1 MEKAKF
7 ICAYGSGR
15 PYVTATDKAAILA
28 MLEAGQNT
36 AFTARKSYKVE
47 EYPQGYE
54 KLLQS
59 HEKSLQRAMSW
70 EVTTIVEKAIKAIKR
85 AMEQGRK
92 LFKVVA
98 SQAGE
103 KSVYYYY
110 L

>member
-1 MEKAKF
+1 MEKARF
-7 ICAYGSGR
+7 VCPYGSGR

-28 MLEAGQNT
+28 MLAAGQNT
-36 AFTARKSYKVE
+36 AFTPRKFYKVE
-47 EYPQGYE
+47 EYPQDFE

-59 HEKSLQRAMSW
+59 HEKSLKRAMYW
-70 EVTTIVEKAIKAIKR
+70 EVATIEKAIKAIKR

-92 LFKVVA
+92 LFQVVA

-110 L
+110 I

>member
-28 MLEAGQNT
+28 MLAEGQNT

-47 EYPQGYE
+47 ECPQGFE

-70 EVTTIVEKAIKAIKR
+70 EVTTIQRAIKAIRR

-92 LFKVVA
+92 LFQVVA
-98 SQAGE
+98 SSSGE
-103 KSVYYYY
+103 KTVYYYY

>member
-47 EYPQGYE
+47 ECPQEYE

-59 HEKSLQRAMSW
+59 HEKSLQRAMPW
-70 EVTTIVEKAIKAIKR
+70 DVATIEKAIKAIKR
-85 AMEQGRK
+85 AIEQGRK
-92 LFKVVA
+92 LFKVFA
-98 SQAGE
+98 NSSGE

-110 L
+110 I

>member
-1 MEKAKF
+1 MGKAKF

-28 MLEAGQNT
+28 MLEAGQNA
-36 AFTARKSYKVE
+36 AFTARKYYKVE

-54 KLLQS
+54 KLLQN
-59 HEKSLQRAMSW
+59 HEKRLQRAMSW
-70 EVTTIVEKAIKAIKR
+70 EVTTIQRAIKAIKR

-110 L
+110 I

>member
-28 MLEAGQNT
+28 MLAEGQNT

-47 EYPQGYE
+47 EYPQGFE

-59 HEKSLQRAMSW
+59 HEKRLRRAMSW
-70 EVTTIVEKAIKAIKR
+70 EVTTIEKAIKAIKR

-98 SQAGE
+98 IQGGE
-103 KSVYYYY
+103 RSVYYYY
-110 L
+110 I

>member
-1 MEKAKF
+1 MEKVKF
-7 ICAYGSGR
+7 VCAYGSGR

-28 MLEAGQNT
+28 MLKAGQNT
-36 AFTARKSYKVE
+36 AFTPRKSYKVE
-47 EYPQGYE
+47 EYPQEYE

-70 EVTTIVEKAIKAIKR
+70 EVATIEKAIKAIKR
-85 AMEQGRK
+85 AKEQGRK

-103 KSVYYYY
+103 KSIYYYY
-110 L
+110 I

>member
-1 MEKAKF
+1 MEKVKF
-7 ICAYGSGR
+7 VCAYGSGR

-28 MLEAGQNT
+28 MLAEGQNT
-36 AFTARKSYKVE
+36 AFTARKSYTVE
-47 EYPQGYE
+47 EYSQGYE

-59 HEKSLQRAMSW
+59 HEKSLQRAMAW
-70 EVTTIVEKAIKAIKR
+70 EVATIQRAIKAIRR
-85 AMEQGRK
+85 AMEPGRK

-110 L
+110 I

>member
-1 MEKAKF
+1 
-7 ICAYGSGR
+7 
-15 PYVTATDKAAILA
+15 VTATDKAAISA

-70 EVTTIVEKAIKAIKR
+70 EVTTIQRAIKAIKR

-103 KSVYYYY
+103 QSVYYYY
-110 L
+110 I